1 MKFNFEIIRE
11 VNVSKDVCLWNT
23 WDHEHL
29 FYVHKQFTYAKI
41 LYEDSNVAFV
51 RTKIKVPFTPI
62 YLNALHTMTR
72 LKDDNV
78 LVIDTMPFGI
88 ISKLEMI
95 YTEMD
100 NSTTSLRNIY
110 QLDLPCIF
118 YPLKFLLPKLIK
130 KWNDQNWEEDLPL
143 KMRRQMAINMGFRD
157 YFGIDDKKNKE
168 YKFKLPIPRPKES
181 ILN

>member
-1 MKFNFEIIRE
+1 MKFNFEIVRE

-29 FYVHKQFTYAKI
+29 FYVHKQFNYAKI

-95 YTEMD
+95 YTEID
-100 NSTTSLRNIY
+100 NSTTLLRNIY

-130 KWNDQNWEEDLPL
+130 NGMIKTGKRIFL
-143 KMRRQMAINMGFRD
+143 
-157 YFGIDDKKNKE
+157 
-168 YKFKLPIPRPKES
+168 
-181 ILN
+181 